1 MSIFEPL
8 TEENFLLFAS
18 KYYFNSN
25 CISLDEFYED
35 VKRISYIKKLI
46 NRYKLNDDL
55 QERLIL
61 NHLIIVYN
69 SFGIYAS
76 TKMIFYKLNK
86 EDWGIIKTF
95 LIFLN
100 YIKSD
105 DFIEVEIDQNILDRL
120 KIL

>member
-61 NHLIIVYN
+61 NHLIIIYN

-86 EDWGIIKTF
+86 EDWSIIKTF

-105 DFIEVEIDQNILDRL
+105 DFIEVEIDQNILDKL
-120 KIL
+120 KNL